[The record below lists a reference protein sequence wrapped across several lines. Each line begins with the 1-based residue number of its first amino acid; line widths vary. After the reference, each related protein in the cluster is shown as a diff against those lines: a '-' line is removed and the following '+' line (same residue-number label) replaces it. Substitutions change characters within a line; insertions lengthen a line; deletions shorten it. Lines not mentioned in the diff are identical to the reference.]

1 MAWDIQTLFRRYAG
15 ELTGSLRRG
24 GMSDDMAS
32 DITQDAFLRMMTAKP
47 GGEAHNP
54 RAYLYRIARNLVIDH
69 ERRGRTV
76 TIQHIGDQALHQI
89 ADPAPGAE
97 TIIYDRQRIRIVI
110 RTLAELPERTQLA
123 FRLHRLDGLSNAEIG
138 QRIGLSTTQTW
149 ILIRDAYRHIR
160 DRLRDV

>member
-1 MAWDIQTLFRRYAG
+1 MAWDIQTLFKRSG

-24 GMSDDMAS
+24 GMSDDLAS

-47 GGEAHNP
+47 HDETHNP

-69 ERRGRTV
+69 ERRGRAV
-76 TIQHIGDQALHQI
+76 TMQYIGDEALHQI
-89 ADPAPGAE
+89 ADPAPGVE
-97 TIIYDRQRIRIVI
+97 TVIYDRQRLRIVVH
-110 RTLAELPERTQLA
+110 TLAELPARTQLA

-149 ILIRDAYRHIR
+149 TLIRDAYRHIR